1 MRMGLVRKVK
11 ITYDASTSSFVIP
24 VVIERTRGPP
34 EIPIPRSSNGS
45 VTDQLEQVMTRVAA
59 LPLEQVV
66 EGLDGLIGAARRIV
80 DDPALPQLLQNL
92 ARTSE
97 ALAAAAQQ
105 VEPTLD
111 AVKSVV
117 EHARASLAEVQTLAE
132 DSRTLPEDF
141 IRCSKR
147 LPKPRVRYVR
157 WQRCWSDIPKR
168 SCAGGA
174 AELARSLAR
183 QIAPRHRPRS

>member
-1 MRMGLVRKVK
+1 MR
-11 ITYDASTSSFVIP
+11 
-24 VVIERTRGPP
+24 ERQSCREQRPRGPP

-111 AVKSVV
+111 AVP
-117 EHARASLAEVQTLAE
+117 RPRRTASG
-132 DSRTLPEDF
+132 
-141 IRCSKR
+141 C
-147 LPKPRVRYVR
+147 
-157 WQRCWSDIPKR
+157 R
-168 SCAGGA
+168 SSISAS
-174 AELARSLAR
+174 ARSEPAVWA
-183 QIAPRHRPRS
+183 ISSSI